1 MQPPFDAV
9 QSARRAA
16 RGEIEAAYVPYRV
29 TATRW
34 GVTHCGASKSAPN
47 WCVMFGVNYQVIE
60 IKGFY
65 FVARPLR

>member
-16 RGEIEAAYVPYRV
+16 RGEIEAAYVPHRV

-34 GVTHCGASKSAPN
+34 GVTPL
-47 WCVMFGVNYQVIE
+47 WCLEKRPELVRGV
-60 IKGFY
+60 
-65 FVARPLR
+65 